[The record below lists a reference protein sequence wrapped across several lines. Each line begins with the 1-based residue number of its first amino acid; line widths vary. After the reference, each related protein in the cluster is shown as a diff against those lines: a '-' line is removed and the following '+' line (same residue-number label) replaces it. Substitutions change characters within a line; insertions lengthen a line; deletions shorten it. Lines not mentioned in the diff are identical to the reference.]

1 MNQDQKKEKSAKEAY
16 KLIEP
21 SIRRDSVI
29 GIGTGSTTNYF
40 IEELNQ
46 ARLDIKG
53 VVCSSEASAELIDN
67 VYQVLSLNEVH
78 SIDFYVDG
86 ADEFNDRKEL
96 IKGGGGAL
104 TREKILASCS
114 ETFICIVDE
123 SKFTNLL
130 GSFPLPIE
138 VLEIAR
144 SAISRE
150 LMKMGGKPIFRNG
163 FTTDNGHQIID
174 IHNLPME
181 VPYELEEK
189 INNLPGV
196 VENGIF
202 SKRKADVILSATDY
216 EIKEIRSELKDK
228 AEDYRKKFVELA
240 VELDDE
246 VMEQYLEGNE
256 PDVNSL
262 KACIRKGTLKG
273 NLFYER
279 SESSKNYYTN
289 YANTKKRVNN
299 KYFNFCDI

>member
-46 ARLDIKG
+46 AKLDIKG

-130 GSFPLPIE
+130 GSYPLPIE

-202 SKRKADVILSATDY
+202 SKRKADIILSATDS
-216 EIKEIRSELKDK
+216 EIKEI
-228 AEDYRKKFVELA
+228 
-240 VELDDE
+240 
-246 VMEQYLEGNE
+246 
-256 PDVNSL
+256 
-262 KACIRKGTLKG
+262 I
-273 NLFYER
+273 
-279 SESSKNYYTN
+279 
-289 YANTKKRVNN
+289 
-299 KYFNFCDI
+299 

>member
-163 FTTDNGHQIID
+163 FTTDDGHQIID

-202 SKRKADVILSATDY
+202 SKRKADIILSATDS
-216 EIKEIRSELKDK
+216 EIKEIR
-228 AEDYRKKFVELA
+228 
-240 VELDDE
+240 
-246 VMEQYLEGNE
+246 
-256 PDVNSL
+256 
-262 KACIRKGTLKG
+262 
-273 NLFYER
+273 
-279 SESSKNYYTN
+279 
-289 YANTKKRVNN
+289 
-299 KYFNFCDI
+299 

>member
-21 SIRRDSVI
+21 SIRRDAVI

-202 SKRKADVILSATDY
+202 SKRKADVILSATDS
-216 EIKEIRSELKDK
+216 EIKEIR
-228 AEDYRKKFVELA
+228 
-240 VELDDE
+240 
-246 VMEQYLEGNE
+246 
-256 PDVNSL
+256 
-262 KACIRKGTLKG
+262 
-273 NLFYER
+273 
-279 SESSKNYYTN
+279 
-289 YANTKKRVNN
+289 
-299 KYFNFCDI
+299 

>member
-53 VVCSSEASAELIDN
+53 VVCSSEASAELIDK

-202 SKRKADVILSATDY
+202 SKRKADIILSATDT
-216 EIKEIRSELKDK
+216 EIKEI
-228 AEDYRKKFVELA
+228 
-240 VELDDE
+240 
-246 VMEQYLEGNE
+246 
-256 PDVNSL
+256 
-262 KACIRKGTLKG
+262 I
-273 NLFYER
+273 
-279 SESSKNYYTN
+279 
-289 YANTKKRVNN
+289 
-299 KYFNFCDI
+299 

>member
-46 ARLDIKG
+46 AKLDIKG

-202 SKRKADVILSATDY
+202 SKRKADIILSATDTETVSY
-216 EIKEIRSELKDK
+216 THLTLPTK
-228 AEDYRKKFVELA
+228 A
-240 VELDDE
+240 
-246 VMEQYLEGNE
+246 
-256 PDVNSL
+256 
-262 KACIRKGTLKG
+262 
-273 NLFYER
+273 
-279 SESSKNYYTN
+279 
-289 YANTKKRVNN
+289 
-299 KYFNFCDI
+299 

>member
-196 VENGIF
+196 AENGIF
-202 SKRKADVILSATDY
+202 SKRKADIILSATDS
-216 EIKEIRSELKDK
+216 EIKEIR
-228 AEDYRKKFVELA
+228 
-240 VELDDE
+240 
-246 VMEQYLEGNE
+246 
-256 PDVNSL
+256 
-262 KACIRKGTLKG
+262 
-273 NLFYER
+273 
-279 SESSKNYYTN
+279 
-289 YANTKKRVNN
+289 
-299 KYFNFCDI
+299 